1 MATLAE
7 MLGGVSYPVQ
17 QMERQM
23 VRLFNDDRPAMQ
35 QSIDGEENLMAQ
47 MVDLEKSILFQSAIG
62 K

>member
-1 MATLAE
+1 MPTLAE
-7 MLGGVSYPVQ
+7 MLGGVEFPVR

-23 VRLFNDDRPAMQ
+23 MRLFNDDRPTMQ
-35 QSIDGEENLMAQ
+35 QAIDGEESLMAQ